1 MEFSK
6 KKKKKKG
13 GGGGSRGEVL
23 GRQFNL
29 KSGFIIS

>member
-6 KKKKKKG
+6 KKKKG
-13 GGGGSRGEVL
+13 GGGRSRVEVL

-29 KSGFIIS
+29 KSGYIIS

>member
-6 KKKKKKG
+6 KKKKG
-13 GGGGSRGEVL
+13 GGREEVL

-29 KSGFIIS
+29 KSDYTIS